1 VAEHHSNIVPWQIIA
16 QRTGAK
22 LKYVGL
28 TKDEVPDM
36 EELKQLLSDK
46 TKIVAVHHVSNVLG
60 KVNSFFLLFTIY
72 KPMNSGFALKNYI
85 VVLPN

>member
-1 VAEHHSNIVPWQIIA
+1 MTVAEHHSNIVPWQIIG

-36 EELKQLLSDK
+36 EELKQMLSDK
-46 TKIVAVHHVSNVLG
+46 TKIVAIHHVSNVLG
-60 KVNSFFLLFTIY
+60 KLSSLFRFFIISKY
-72 KPMNSGFALKNYI
+72 
-85 VVLPN
+85 

>member
-1 VAEHHSNIVPWQIIA
+1 MAEHHSNIVPWQIIG

-36 EELKQLLSDK
+36 EELKQMLSDK
-46 TKIVAVHHVSNVLG
+46 TKIVVVHHVSNVLG
-60 KVNSFFLLFTIY
+60 KLSSFFLLYTIY
-72 KPMNSGFALKNYI
+72 KLLTQAIHLRIIIPS
-85 VVLPN
+85 VP